1 MYIVFSTGKS
11 FFKRFLKYGGT
22 SGTSGTN
29 PYEATITHGPLLSRC
44 PTTERSAR
52 RKMEKEKEKPTENTI
67 EEFSSSLVWTAKVR
81 GSRAANRG
89 SACCG

>member
-1 MYIVFSTGKS
+1 
-11 FFKRFLKYGGT
+11 
-22 SGTSGTN
+22 
-29 PYEATITHGPLLSRC
+29 
-44 PTTERSAR
+44 
-52 RKMEKEKEKPTENTI
+52 MEKEKEKPTENTI